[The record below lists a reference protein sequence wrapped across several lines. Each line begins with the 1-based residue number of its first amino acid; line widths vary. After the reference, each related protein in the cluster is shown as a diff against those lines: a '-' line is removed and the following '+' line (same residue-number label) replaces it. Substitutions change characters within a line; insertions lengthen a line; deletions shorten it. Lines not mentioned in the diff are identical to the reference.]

1 MSTAPRADAEQI
13 PLSARRHAVSALVR
27 APSIPPRRKD
37 SLMTETKRVAVV
49 LRRGMKQSEFRNVEE
64 QLDMHNLTCLPVL
77 AGQRRMTVADT
88 PVCGFIVTGGD
99 MDPSHAERE
108 LIMGTVRETLDRD
121 IPVVAM
127 SEAVPLVLEA
137 AGVKGAVAKG
147 RGVLLHRDS
156 IRVLETGRELADAVK
171 LMAKSAAR

>member
-13 PLSARRHAVSALVR
+13 PLSARRHAVSVLVR

-49 LRRGMKQSEFRNVEE
+49 LRRGMKQSEFRHVEE
-64 QLDMHNLTCLPVL
+64 QLDLYNLTCLPVL

-99 MDPSHAERE
+99 MDPSHAERD
-108 LIMGTVRETLDRD
+108 LILTTVRETLDRD
-121 IPVVAM
+121 IPVMAMTDAVA
-127 SEAVPLVLEA
+127 LVLEA
-137 AGVKGAVAKG
+137 AGVQGAVAEG
-147 RGVLLHRDS
+147 RSVLLHRNTV
-156 IRVLETGRELADAVK
+156 RVLDTSREIEDGVK

>member
-1 MSTAPRADAEQI
+1 MSTADLEQ
-13 PLSARRHAVSALVR
+13 PPFAARRRAVASLVR

-49 LRRGMKQSEFRNVEE
+49 LRRGMKQSEFRHVEE
-64 QLDMHNLTCLPVL
+64 QLDEFNLTCLPVL
-77 AGQRRMTVADT
+77 AGQRRMTVSDT

-108 LIMGTVRETLDRD
+108 LIMSTVRETLERD

-127 SEAVPLVLEA
+127 SDAVPLVLEA
-137 AGVKGAVAKG
+137 AGVKGAVAAG
-147 RGVLLHRDS
+147 RGVLLQRDNV
-156 IRVLETGRELADAVK
+156 RVLEFTRGIGEAVK
-171 LMAKSAAR
+171 LMSKSAAR

>member
-1 MSTAPRADAEQI
+1 MSTAPRADSERA
-13 PLSARRHAVSALVR
+13 PLSARRHAVASLVR

-49 LRRGMKQSEFRNVEE
+49 LRRGMKQSEFREVEE

-99 MDPSHAERE
+99 MDPSHAERD
-108 LIMGTVRETLDRD
+108 LIMATVRETLDRE

-137 AGVKGAVAKG
+137 AGVQGAVAEG
-147 RGVLLHRDS
+147 RSVTLHRNS
-156 IRVLETGRELADAVK
+156 VRVLNSSRDLADVVK
-171 LMAKSAAR
+171 LMAKAPAR

>member
-1 MSTAPRADAEQI
+1 MSTAPRADAERA

-49 LRRGMKQSEFRNVEE
+49 LRRGMKQSEFRHVEE
-64 QLDMHNLTCLPVL
+64 QLDEHHLTCLPVL

-99 MDPSHAERE
+99 MDPSHAERD
-108 LIMGTVRETLDRD
+108 LIQSTVRETLERD
-121 IPVVAM
+121 IPVMAM
-127 SEAVPLVLEA
+127 SDAVPLVLDA
-137 AGVKGAVAKG
+137 AGVRGAVAEG
-147 RGVLLHRDS
+147 RSVLLHKDNV
-156 IRVLETGRELADAVK
+156 RVLESARGIAEAVK

>member
-1 MSTAPRADAEQI
+1 MPTEARADAERV

-37 SLMTETKRVAVV
+37 SLVTETKRVAVV
-49 LRRGMKQSEFRNVEE
+49 LRRGMKQTEFRNVEE

-77 AGQRRMTVADT
+77 AGQRRMTVSDT

-108 LIMGTVRETLDRD
+108 LIMSTVRETLDRD
-121 IPVVAM
+121 IPVVAL

-137 AGVKGAVAKG
+137 AGVHGAVAKG
-147 RGVLLHRDS
+147 RGVMLRRDDV
-156 IRVLETGRELADAVK
+156 RVLETARELADAIK
-171 LMAKSAAR
+171 MMAKSAAR

>member
-1 MSTAPRADAEQI
+1 MSTAPRADAEQV

-49 LRRGMKQSEFRNVEE
+49 LRRGMKQSEFRHVEE
-64 QLDMHNLTCLPVL
+64 QLDLHNLTCLPVL
-77 AGQRRMTVADT
+77 AGQRRMTVSDT

-99 MDPSHAERE
+99 MDPSHAERD
-108 LIMGTVRETLDRD
+108 LILATVRETLERE

-127 SEAVPLVLEA
+127 SDAVPLVLEA
-137 AGVKGAVAKG
+137 AGVKGAVAAG
-147 RGVLLHRDS
+147 RGVLLQKDTV
-156 IRVLETGRELADAVK
+156 RVLETTRGIGEAVK
-171 LMAKSAAR
+171 IMSKLAAR

>member
-1 MSTAPRADAEQI
+1 MSTAPRADAERA

-37 SLMTETKRVAVV
+37 SLMSETKRVAVV
-49 LRRGMKQSEFRNVEE
+49 LRRGMKQSEFRHVEE

-77 AGQRRMTVADT
+77 AGQRRMTVSDT

-99 MDPSHAERE
+99 MDPSHAERD
-108 LIMGTVRETLDRD
+108 LIMATVRETLERE

-137 AGVKGAVAKG
+137 AGVHGAVAEG
-147 RGVLLHRDS
+147 RSVMLQQDNV
-156 IRVLETGRELADAVK
+156 RVLNSARELADAVK
-171 LMAKSAAR
+171 LMAKAPAR

>member
-1 MSTAPRADAEQI
+1 MSTAPRADAEQA
-13 PLSARRHAVSALVR
+13 PLSARRRAVASLVR

-49 LRRGMKQSEFRNVEE
+49 LRRGMKQSEFRQVEE
-64 QLDMHNLTCLPVL
+64 HLGEFNLTCLPVL

-99 MDPSHAERE
+99 MDPSHAERD
-108 LIMGTVRETLDRD
+108 LILGTVRETLDRD
-121 IPVVAM
+121 IPVMAM

-137 AGVKGAVAKG
+137 AGVRGAVAQG
-147 RGVLLHRDS
+147 RSVLLHGEEV
-156 IRVLETGRELADAVK
+156 RVLESARGIGEAVK

>member
-1 MSTAPRADAEQI
+1 MSTEARADAEI
-13 PLSARRHAVSALVR
+13 PFTPRRTGISALVR

-37 SLMTETKRVAVV
+37 SLMSETKRVAVV
-49 LRRGMKQSEFRNVEE
+49 LRRGMKQTEFRNVEE

-77 AGQRRMTVADT
+77 AGQRRMTVSDT

-99 MDPSHAERE
+99 MDPSHAERD

-127 SEAVPLVLEA
+127 SEAVPSSQA
-137 AGVKGAVAKG
+137 CRKAFTAV
-147 RGVLLHRDS
+147 
-156 IRVLETGRELADAVK
+156 
-171 LMAKSAAR
+171 SAASRPPASPPIPSTTRRTGTR

>member
-1 MSTAPRADAEQI
+1 MSTEARADAEQV
-13 PLSARRHAVSALVR
+13 PFSARRHAVSALAR

-49 LRRGMKQSEFRNVEE
+49 LRRGMKQSEFRDEEE

-77 AGQRRMTVADT
+77 AGQRRMTVSDT

-99 MDPSHAERE
+99 MDPSHAERD
-108 LIMGTVRETLDRD
+108 LIMSTVRETLDRH

-127 SEAVPLVLEA
+127 TEAVPLVLEA
-137 AGVKGAVAKG
+137 AGVKGAVVKG
-147 RGVLLHRDS
+147 RSVMLQQDNV
-156 IRVLETGRELADAVK
+156 RVLNSARELADAVK
-171 LMAKSAAR
+171 LMAKAPAR

>member
-1 MSTAPRADAEQI
+1 MSTTADAEQA
-13 PLSARRHAVSALVR
+13 PLSARRRAVASLVR

-49 LRRGMKQSEFRNVEE
+49 LRRGMKQSEFRHVEE
-64 QLDMHNLTCLPVL
+64 ELDMHHLTCLPVL
-77 AGQRRMTVADT
+77 AGQRRMTVSDT

-99 MDPSHAERE
+99 MDPSHAERD
-108 LIMGTVRETLDRD
+108 LIMSTVRETMDRD

-137 AGVKGAVAKG
+137 AGVKGAVAGG
-147 RGVLLHRDS
+147 RSVMLTRDNV
-156 IRVLETGRELADAVK
+156 RVLETHRGIGEAVK
-171 LMAKSAAR
+171 LMSKSSAR

>member
-1 MSTAPRADAEQI
+1 MSTTADAEQA
-13 PLSARRHAVSALVR
+13 PLSARRRAVASLVR

-49 LRRGMKQSEFRNVEE
+49 LRRGMKQSEFRHVEE

-77 AGQRRMTVADT
+77 AGQRRMTVSDT

-99 MDPSHAERE
+99 MDPSHAERD
-108 LIMGTVRETLDRD
+108 LIMTTVRETMDRD

-137 AGVKGAVAKG
+137 AGVQGAVAEG
-147 RGVLLHRDS
+147 RSVMLHQAN
-156 IRVLETGRELADAVK
+156 IRVLDSSREVADAVK